1 MTVQANKNTS
11 PSFHDQLVAYENNRH
26 TQRLAEIKRAMP
38 KLRMFETTAAALAE
52 RGINVA
58 NVANDTA
65 RTDCRGMLVISRS
78 FITEWDNNIHTAL
91 IELGFS
97 EIDRRISGVYANCDL
112 KKGRLR
118 IALMI
123 KVGQDA
129 TTPAPVTAAGAA

>member
-1 MTVQANKNTS
+1 MANHTNTS
-11 PSFHDQLVAYENNRH
+11 PSFHDQLVAHENNRH
-26 TQRLAEIKRAMP
+26 ARRLAEIKHAAS
-38 KLRMFETTAAALAE
+38 KLRMFEPTAAVLAE

-58 NVANDTA
+58 NDAA
-65 RTDCRGMLVISRS
+65 RTDFRGMLVISRS

>member
-1 MTVQANKNTS
+1 MTDHATKAS
-11 PSFHDQLVAYENNRH
+11 RLSFHDQLIVYENDRH
-26 TQRLAEIKRAMP
+26 ARRLAEIKRAMP
-38 KLRMFETTAAALAE
+38 KLRMFEPTAAALAE

-58 NVANDTA
+58 NDVA
-65 RTDCRGMLVISRS
+65 RTDFRGMLVISRS

-97 EIDRRISGVYANCDL
+97 EIDRRISGVYAHCDL

-118 IALMI
+118 IVLMI